1 MIEEDFYRTYSG
13 YLKEKYK
20 DKVYKLPVKLNLTCP
35 NRDGNIATGGCIFC
49 GEEGGSFENCHV
61 SMGVREQIL
70 RNKNYISKKYNAKK
84 FISYFQNFTNTYL
97 GIEEFKKMITDSLV
111 DSDIVGISLST
122 RPDCILEEQLNFLHQ
137 LQQERNLEIDF
148 ELGLQSVN
156 YKTLIKLNRGHT
168 LAEFIHAVN
177 LIHKYGF
184 RVCTHII
191 IGLPWDDE
199 TDIIEG
205 AKILSAL
212 KVEEVKLHSLYVVKN
227 TTLGEMYLN
236 GEIKLIEKE
245 DFVNSVIIF
254 LRNLDEKIVL
264 QRLLGRVP
272 EENSLF
278 CNWGTSWWKIR
289 DEILKKMNEKGYKQG
304 DLFFDFKG
312 VEKK

>member
-1 MIEEDFYRTYSG
+1 
-13 YLKEKYK
+13 
-20 DKVYKLPVKLNLTCP
+20 
-35 NRDGNIATGGCIFC
+35 
-49 GEEGGSFENCHV
+49 
-61 SMGVREQIL
+61 
-70 RNKNYISKKYNAKK
+70 
-84 FISYFQNFTNTYL
+84 
-97 GIEEFKKMITDSLV
+97 MITDSLV

-289 DEILKKMNEKGYKQG
+289 DEILEKMNEKGYKQG

>member
-1 MIEEDFYRTYSG
+1 MI
-13 YLKEKYK
+13 
-20 DKVYKLPVKLNLTCP
+20 CP
-35 NRDGNIATGGCIFC
+35 NI
-49 GEEGGSFENCHV
+49 
-61 SMGVREQIL
+61 
-70 RNKNYISKKYNAKK
+70 
-84 FISYFQNFTNTYL
+84 
-97 GIEEFKKMITDSLV
+97 
-111 DSDIVGISLST
+111 
-122 RPDCILEEQLNFLHQ
+122 
-137 LQQERNLEIDF
+137 
-148 ELGLQSVN
+148 
-156 YKTLIKLNRGHT
+156 
-168 LAEFIHAVN
+168 
-177 LIHKYGF
+177 
-184 RVCTHII
+184 THII

-289 DEILKKMNEKGYKQG
+289 DEILEKMNEKGYKQG